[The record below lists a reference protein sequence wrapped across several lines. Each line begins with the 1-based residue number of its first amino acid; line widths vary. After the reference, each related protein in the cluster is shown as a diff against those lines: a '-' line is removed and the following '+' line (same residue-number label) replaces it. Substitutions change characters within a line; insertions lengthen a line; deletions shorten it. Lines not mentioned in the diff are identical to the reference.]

1 MFCLS
6 LLSTPPPLQLVALR
20 HYQIWAAY
28 PSGNWSLAGFNVVLK
43 RFTSPYIMKYY
54 LPCAIMASIFS
65 TCEMSFNFL
74 TWYVLPLQVCVS
86 WISFL
91 IPSYAIPGRTTLLV
105 TLFLVLTG
113 FFGNIQVGREETVRK
128 GMSATI
134 TCPRRAR
141 TRPLLLTHWA

>member
-1 MFCLS
+1 MFKPS
-6 LLSTPPPLQLVALR
+6 PNVDLQLNDLR
-20 HYQIWAAY
+20 PYQAMASY

-54 LPCAIMASIFS
+54 LPCAIM
-65 TCEMSFNFL
+65 
-74 TWYVLPLQVCVS
+74 VCVS

-113 FFGNIQVGREETVRK
+113 FFGNIQVRG
-128 GMSATI
+128 
-134 TCPRRAR
+134 
-141 TRPLLLTHWA
+141 